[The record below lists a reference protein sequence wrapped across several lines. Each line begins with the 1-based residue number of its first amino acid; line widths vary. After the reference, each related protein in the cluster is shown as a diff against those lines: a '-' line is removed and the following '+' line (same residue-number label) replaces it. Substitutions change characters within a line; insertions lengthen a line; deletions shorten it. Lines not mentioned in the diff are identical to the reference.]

1 MDEGVVLR
9 ARVSFG
15 EEPRKQTER
24 LGRWEGKEKT
34 EAKRTLTWWFA
45 EKERLCDLSKKEE
58 RHKGKGASFAYASE
72 AMISDL
78 RS

>member
-1 MDEGVVLR
+1 VG
-9 ARVSFG
+9 
-15 EEPRKQTER
+15 
-24 LGRWEGKEKT
+24 GKEKT
-34 EAKRTLTWWFA
+34 EVKRTLTWWFA